1 ERAETTLE
9 DGTKLAV
16 ELSGARAT
24 RAAAAAGLAGA
35 PAAIDRKAP
44 VSPDSASAQGDTGD
58 LGLVGRSAPMQELF
72 HMMDRIKGSEATI
85 LVTGENGTG
94 KELVAKAI
102 HAASPRA
109 ARRFVATNCSAF
121 NDNLLESELFGHR
134 KGSFT
139 GAVSEKL

>member
-1 ERAETTLE
+1 VVACSPMGSMAEPTSPVPRPRNTVERAETTLE

-35 PAAIDRKAP
+35 RAAIDRKAP
-44 VSPDSASAQGDTGD
+44 VSPDSASAQGDTGY

-94 KELVAKAI
+94 
-102 HAASPRA
+102 
-109 ARRFVATNCSAF
+109 
-121 NDNLLESELFGHR
+121 
-134 KGSFT
+134 
-139 GAVSEKL
+139 